1 MPRVLLRSMGNYEV
15 VPNRIAMSME
25 VATMCYA
32 VDKYKMNMSLMQRC
46 MLAGAAWYAYE
57 SYLNPHSSTDASI
70 ARPLNAVGG
79 GMVRVY

>member
-1 MPRVLLRSMGNYEV
+1 MPRLLLRTMGNYEV

-25 VATMCYA
+25 VASLCYA
-32 VDKYKMNMSLMQRC
+32 VDKYKMGMPLIQRC
-46 MLAGAAWYAYE
+46 MLAMATWYAYE

-70 ARPLNAVGG
+70 ARPGNVGG

>member
-1 MPRVLLRSMGNYEV
+1 MPRLLLRTMGNYEV

-25 VATMCYA
+25 VASLCYA
-32 VDKYKMNMSLMQRC
+32 VDKYNMGMSLMQRC
-46 MLAGAAWYAYE
+46 VVAVATWYAYE

-70 ARPLNAVGG
+70 MRPVGG

>member
-1 MPRVLLRSMGNYEV
+1 MPRLLLRSMGNYDV

-25 VATMCYA
+25 VASMCYA
-32 VDKYKMNMSLMQRC
+32 VNKYKMGMPLMQRC

-70 ARPLNAVGG
+70 TRPGNVGG
-79 GMVRVY
+79 GMTRVY